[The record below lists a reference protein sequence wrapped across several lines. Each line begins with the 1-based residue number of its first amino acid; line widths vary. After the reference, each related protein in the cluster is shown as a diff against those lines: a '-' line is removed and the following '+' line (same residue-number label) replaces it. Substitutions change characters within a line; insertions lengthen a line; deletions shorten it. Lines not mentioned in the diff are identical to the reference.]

1 MDDDIRIES
10 NNDVETHHIFDP
22 YNELNVSQILL
33 STRST
38 STSTSTTTNT
48 NTNIHIHTS
57 FTRTYIYDIYNNNNN
72 YVVKNSN

>member
-38 STSTSTTTNT
+38 STST
-48 NTNIHIHTS
+48 
-57 FTRTYIYDIYNNNNN
+57 YIKIKILLDS
-72 YVVKNSN
+72 VVRCTLYCEF

>member
-38 STSTSTTTNT
+38 STST
-48 NTNIHIHTS
+48 
-57 FTRTYIYDIYNNNNN
+57 YIKIKILLDS
-72 YVVKNSN
+72 VVRLD